1 VDVWALPALLDA
13 VGLWDRRAGAGL
25 GVGREGPGG
34 GVVVVDLADD
44 PDAAA
49 PPGLGGALAT
59 LPAVVVGLTGRAD
72 EATPAATGTSPSGPS
87 PTAETAVPGVVD
99 VASALDVVVPDLDA
113 AAEVVDAV
121 HAHPLAATALVRLL
135 RSGVFRDVDAGLVA
149 ESATYSALQAGP
161 ELARWLA
168 GHQRRSRPPE
178 DQPAVRLERSG
189 DRLVLTLNRPH
200 VRNAFDART
209 RDELLDGL
217 AVAAA
222 DDSVTEVVLTGAGPS
237 FCSGG
242 DLDEFGTA
250 ADPASAHLLRLARSP
265 GRAIAALADRVV
277 AQVHGACVGAGI
289 ELPAF
294 AGRVVAT
301 PDATFRLPEVGMGL
315 VPGAGGTVSLPR
327 RIGRQRTA
335 WLALTGR
342 PVDAATAHDWR
353 LVDEVRAPSPPSA
366 ATRG

>member
-1 VDVWALPALLDA
+1 MDVWALPALIEA
-13 VGLWDRRAGAGL
+13 VRLWDRRAAPGL
-25 GVGREGPGG
+25 GVGEEGPGG
-34 GVVVVDLADD
+34 GVVVVDLADE

-49 PPGLGGALAT
+49 PAGLVHTLAC
-59 LPAVVVGLTGRAD
+59 LPAVVVGITGRD
-72 EATPAATGTSPSGPS
+72 EEALS
-87 PTAETAVPGVVD
+87 PTGPAFTAEGVVPGVVD
-99 VASALDVVVPDLDA
+99 VASAVDLAVPNLE
-113 AAEVVDAV
+113 AAEEVVEAV
-121 HAHPLAATALVRLL
+121 RAHPLAATALVWLL
-135 RSGVFRDVDAGLVA
+135 RAGASRDVEAGLVA
-149 ESATYSALQAGP
+149 ESATYSTLQAGP
-161 ELARWLA
+161 EHGRWLA
-168 GHQRRSRPPE
+168 ERPRRPERPPE
-178 DQPAVRLERSG
+178 SDPAVRLERSG

-222 DDSVTEVVLTGAGPS
+222 DDSITEVMLAGAGPA

-265 GRAIAALADRVV
+265 GRAIAALAGRVV
-277 AQVHGACVGAGI
+277 AQVHGACIGAGI

-294 AGRVVAT
+294 AGRLVAT
-301 PDATFRLPEVGMGL
+301 PEATFRLPEVAMGL
-315 VPGAGGTVSLPR
+315 VPGAGGTVSLPH

-342 PVDAATAHDWR
+342 AIEATTAHMWG
-353 LVDEVRAPSPPSA
+353 LVDEVRPA
-366 ATRG
+366 AAGAGAGAGAGAA